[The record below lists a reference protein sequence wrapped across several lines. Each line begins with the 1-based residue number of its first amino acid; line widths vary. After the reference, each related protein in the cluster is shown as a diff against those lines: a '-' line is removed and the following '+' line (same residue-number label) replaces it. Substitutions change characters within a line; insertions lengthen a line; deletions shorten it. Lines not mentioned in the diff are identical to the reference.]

1 VGAAVNITAN
11 MPARILVVDDEH
23 GLRRLLNFW
32 LERAG
37 FVVEQAEDGVEAL
50 EKLQQCRFDIVLT
63 DIQMP
68 RMNGITLA
76 QQVRARF
83 PATKVL
89 FVSGFAEAL
98 DEHPD
103 IKRMT
108 LLKPYSKDQVIEY
121 VQSAGTWCRSDQ
133 SAT

>member
-1 VGAAVNITAN
+1 MSITATR
-11 MPARILVVDDEH
+11 PARILVVDDEH

-37 FVVEQAEDGVEAL
+37 FAVEQAEDGIDAL
-50 EKLQQCRFDIVLT
+50 EKLQHCRFDIVLT

-76 QQVRARF
+76 QQVRANF
-83 PATKVL
+83 PETKML
-89 FVSGFAEAL
+89 FTSGFAEAL
-98 DEHPD
+98 DAYPD

-121 VQSAGTWCRSDQ
+121 VQSAGTWCPPDQ
-133 SAT
+133 SIT

>member
-1 VGAAVNITAN
+1 MGAAVSITVSKL
-11 MPARILVVDDEH
+11 ARILVVDDEQ

-37 FVVEQAEDGVEAL
+37 FVVEQAEDGIEAL

-76 QQVRARF
+76 QQVRANF
-83 PATKVL
+83 PETKIL
-89 FVSGFAEAL
+89 FTSGFAEAL

-121 VQSAGTWCRSDQ
+121 VQSAGLWCQPDE
-133 SAT
+133 SAI